1 MKQRK
6 MFKLVPDPEEMKT
19 AKLVFKLMLELKS
32 AHKVSAYQVM
42 NMYKGKNGGEF
53 SRTTVEQIVKNLAYV
68 KADDTL
74 FKYLEAQGAAV
85 AGNPD
90 GKHGLLTYNK
100 RINGKKE
107 KSMSEWIVAVGKHE
121 GIISS
126 SDWFKIQ
133 EYLNKNK
140 EKSSPRQGTSKRALL
155 SGLMICGK
163 CGSGTG
169 ITSKII
175 HDTGRIEYY
184 YRCNLKNRAANR
196 CPNRNLNGAKVE
208 EEVINQIK
216 NVDRSALI
224 ANYKQAKK
232 EIKDNTIN
240 LKEINKIKKQMDK
253 NNTSIKGLIRKL
265 ALIDDDL
272 IDMIKSEIDE
282 IKKENAA
289 LELQLQELSSS
300 YDNAVELKNDL
311 DILLDRLDNFNKFID
326 YVEDVETKRDLI
338 ASVVEHI
345 VWDCDAEK
353 NLQINYIGSRNKAA
367 SGVVNRRLR
376 FGIGSRCNP
385 FQNATFQTNPTYI
398 NIPIKKLKN
407 N

>member
-1 MKQRK
+1 MKERHNMTTGEIKK
-6 MFKLVPDPEEMKT
+6 MLNETIQPEY
-19 AKLVFKLMLELKS
+19 LSQVELCILS
-32 AHKVSAYQVM
+32 LALHEIL
-42 NMYKGKNGGEF
+42 KN
-53 SRTTVEQIVKNLAYV
+53 
-68 KADDTL
+68 
-74 FKYLEAQGAAV
+74 
-85 AGNPD
+85 
-90 GKHGLLTYNK
+90 
-100 RINGKKE
+100 INGINIE
-107 KSMSEWIVAVGKHE
+107 KINPENYFNNPE
-121 GIISS
+121 IIQYMQ
-126 SDWFKIQ
+126 F
-133 EYLNKNK
+133 
-140 EKSSPRQGTSKRALL
+140 
-155 SGLMICGK
+155 
-163 CGSGTG
+163 
-169 ITSKII
+169 
-175 HDTGRIEYY
+175 
-184 YRCNLKNRAANR
+184 
-196 CPNRNLNGAKVE
+196 
-208 EEVINQIK
+208 
-216 NVDRSALI
+216 
-224 ANYKQAKK
+224 KK